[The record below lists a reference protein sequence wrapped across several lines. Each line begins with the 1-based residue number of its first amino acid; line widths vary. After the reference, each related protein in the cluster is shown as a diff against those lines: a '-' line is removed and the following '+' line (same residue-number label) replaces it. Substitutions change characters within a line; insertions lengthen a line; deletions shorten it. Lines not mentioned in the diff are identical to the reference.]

1 MNKPSAFYDA
11 WWNWHSWLMSTFHMT
26 QWNSQQSRAHRVSP
40 SWPLGPIHELG
51 IHEEVSAADVSFFV
65 RKRKSNLFG
74 CAFLLEE
81 SPAETWSRPVCFHHI
96 LPQSVEPCQTP
107 SCRNTHFLSSLAR
120 QHHARKTLP
129 PPPSLTDLQVALTH
143 PVIHIEHF
151 KKLFFFFTP
160 LQWIT
165 CKRKVKAAFEKG
177 LLCERNTLSWLL
189 FRSSPAGFGRKPAVF
204 LTVADYL

>member
-1 MNKPSAFYDA
+1 MTNEYISYDSVKLTTVPRPSRLSLLALRA
-11 WWNWHSWLMSTFHMT
+11 HSWAWHSRGGQRRRRFFFC
-26 QWNSQQSRAHRVSP
+26 QK
-40 SWPLGPIHELG
+40 
-51 IHEEVSAADVSFFV
+51 EEVKLIWVRFFAGRVARRDVVTPCLLPPHPAAVRRAVSDAKLSKYTLPVFAC
-65 RKRKSNLFG
+65 STAS
-74 CAFLLEE
+74 CTEDAF
-81 SPAETWSRPVCFHHI
+81 
-96 LPQSVEPCQTP
+96 
-107 SCRNTHFLSSLAR
+107 
-120 QHHARKTLP
+120 P